1 MRTYLVRSNLCPRQ
15 PAPSAAG
22 RNKVTKTR
30 GHPLKP
36 SSKGRLIQLTF
47 RAQLHLPL
55 HTILGSEACN
65 SSLSRS
71 SYRSRLVSASCL
83 GRLVSVVLS
92 QSSCLRR
99 LGGLAS
105 VVLSRSSCLS
115 RLVSVVLSRS
125 SCPGRLIPVVLSR
138 SSCLIVCL
146 SRLVPVVLSRSICLS
161 NLVSVVWSSFLCRQV
176 SVVLSRSSYLSR
188 LVSVVLSSSSR
199 LGRLVSVVIDRLV
212 TVVLSQSFRSSCL
225 GLTYSLRDGA
235 KVSQSRPTVQETA
248 KSNCYIKT
256 N

>member
-176 SVVLSRSSYLSR
+176 SVVLSRSSISVVLSQSSCLAR
-188 LVSVVLSSSSR
+188 LVSVVLSQSLLIVLSRSSCPIR
-199 LGRLVSVVIDRLV
+199 FDRLVSVSL
-212 TVVLSQSFRSSCL
+212 TV
-225 GLTYSLRDGA
+225 
-235 KVSQSRPTVQETA
+235 
-248 KSNCYIKT
+248 
-256 N
+256 